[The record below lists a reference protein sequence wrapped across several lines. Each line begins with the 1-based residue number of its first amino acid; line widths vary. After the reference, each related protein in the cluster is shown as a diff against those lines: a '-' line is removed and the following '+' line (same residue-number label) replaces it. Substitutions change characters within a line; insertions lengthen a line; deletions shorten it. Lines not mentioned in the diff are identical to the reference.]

1 MRVLVTGSNG
11 FIGKNLIVRLNE
23 LGISYEVFTRRNSTK
38 DLQELI
44 KKSDFVIHLAGENRP
59 EDENDFEVVNSGLT
73 SLICDEIRLTK
84 KNIPII
90 LASSIQAERD
100 NLYGKSKL
108 GAEIA
113 VKNLTKDTGNSSYIY
128 RLPGVFGKWCRPNYN
143 SVVATFCHNI
153 SHDLPIQVN
162 DPSFELSLVYID
174 DVIEEFVKV
183 IQGER
188 GGEKAPSVQ
197 PEYRIKLG
205 ELSTQIQNFKES
217 RDSLITEKVGS
228 GIVRKL
234 YSTYLSYLS
243 PAQFAYSIPSYGDER
258 GMFAEMLKTKDS
270 GQFSFFTASP
280 GITRGGH
287 YHHSKAEKF
296 LVVQGEAR
304 FGFRHVVSGETHEII
319 TTSKEL
325 KIVETAPG
333 WSHDI
338 TNIGTKDMI
347 VMLWANE
354 IFDPNNPDTV
364 THKAEVSGNSRA
376 PRL

>member
-1 MRVLVTGSNG
+1 MSVLVTGACG

-23 LGISYEVFTRRNSTK
+23 LNIQVAIYTRENSTQ
-38 DLQELI
+38 DLEGLI
-44 KKSDFVIHLAGENRP
+44 KDADFVVHLAGENRP
-59 EDENDFEVVNSGLT
+59 KDEKDFDLVNAGLT
-73 SLICDEIRLTK
+73 ASICDVVRSSG

-90 LASSIQAERD
+90 LASSTQADLD
-100 NLYGKSKL
+100 NTYGKSKL
-108 GAEIA
+108 DAEAAMKALEI
-113 VKNLTKDTGNSSYIY
+113 DTGCSVHVY
-128 RLPGVFGKWCRPNYN
+128 RLPGVFGKWCKPNYN

-183 IQGER
+183 IQRDSGSQ
-188 GGEKAPSVQ
+188 KVPSVQ
-197 PEYRIKLG
+197 PEYKIKLG
-205 ELSTQIQNFKES
+205 DLSTQIQDFKES

-243 PAQFAYSIPSYGDER
+243 PEQFTYSIPSYGDER

-270 GQFSFFTASP
+270 GQFSFFTAKP
-280 GITRGGH
+280 GVTRGGH
-287 YHHSKAEKF
+287 YHHSKTEKF
-296 LVVQGEAR
+296 LVIQGEAR
-304 FGFRHVVSGETHEII
+304 FGFRHVALDETHEII

-325 KIVETAPG
+325 KIVETVPG

-338 TNIGTKDMI
+338 TNIGTEEII

-354 IFDPNNPDTV
+354 IFDPDNPDTIAYKV
-364 THKAEVSGNSRA
+364 
-376 PRL
+376 